1 MAPKVP
7 STTTQVNKTELSKEQ
22 KELFNLAMPY
32 TRQYAEQPLESYQDP
47 TVAGF
52 DPLELTAQQGY
63 VDQVGGINQLSQAS
77 KNAHLFALDPAQLD
91 PNSNP
96 YMSGIAD
103 QMTGKITDRL
113 TQDILPNIRTGT
125 IQSGGMYSG
134 GDTRGQMA
142 EHLAGTAAVGE
153 MGDSLEKLYFDSYNA
168 GLANMSRAVGDTAA
182 VQQQQ
187 LYGADVQQAVGGQ
200 RRTMDQALMDE
211 ALAKWT
217 IDQQL
222 PYMRATEL
230 MNMLGSIPGGTSTS
244 TVTGARPQTS
254 PLMQAGGMAMS
265 LISMLLG
272 GMI

>member
-1 MAPKVP
+1 
-7 STTTQVNKTELSKEQ
+7 LSAEQ
-22 KELFNLAMPY
+22 KKLFNLAMPHVEA
-32 TRQYAEQPLESYQDP
+32 YANQPLESYEGP

-52 DPLELTAQQGY
+52 DPAEGLAQQSY
-63 VDQVGGINQLSQAS
+63 LDAVPGINQLSQAS
-77 KNAHLFALDPAQLD
+77 KNAHMMALDPAQLD

-96 YMSGIAD
+96 YTSGIAD
-103 QMTGKITDRL
+103 QITGKITDRL
-113 TQDILPNIRTGT
+113 NQDILPNVRSGT

-134 GDTRGQMA
+134 GDSRGMMA

-153 MGDSLEKLYFDSYNA
+153 MGDALEKLYFDSYNA
-168 GLANMSRAVGDTAA
+168 GLANMSRAVGDTST

-222 PYMRATEL
+222 PYMRGSEL
-230 MNMLGSIPGGTSTS
+230 MNMLGSIPGGTSTT

-254 PLMQAGGMAMS
+254 PLMQGLGMGMS
-265 LISMLLG
+265 LLSMLLG